1 MQPIKQIPE
10 GQRTKTIY
18 NLIKDQK
25 YQEAIQYLNYELQ
38 FCPKSRAM
46 SLLAYCH
53 YMSQDFSNS
62 AKVYEQLVR
71 LNPEVDEYK
80 IYLAQSYYRDGLY
93 D

>member
-1 MQPIKQIPE
+1 
-10 GQRTKTIY
+10 
-18 NLIKDQK
+18 
-25 YQEAIQYLNYELQ
+25 
-38 FCPKSRAM
+38 M